1 MRWRGR
7 LGLEMGLLLSGCL
20 AALVEE
26 EARLHSPVS
35 LRRGPPEGRSGYV
48 HLGDLHTGHSHDA
61 ESEDGEKDQF
71 MRVIPEERK
80 PNSAVNSEDFIP
92 QSQCC
97 LTETNTKLTT
107 PILTV
112 ALCL

>member
-1 MRWRGR
+1 
-7 LGLEMGLLLSGCL
+7 MGLLLSGCL

-61 ESEDGEKDQF
+61 ESEDGEKAK
-71 MRVIPEERK
+71 I
-80 PNSAVNSEDFIP
+80 S
-92 QSQCC
+92 
-97 LTETNTKLTT
+97 L
-107 PILTV
+107 
-112 ALCL
+112 